1 MKSQPC
7 VLILS
12 NNAARGAPRGLKS
25 QRLACLG
32 ELRRRAGH
40 VTQPFK
46 ALCIPN
52 WRDEAVE
59 PWGPPVC
66 VWLQGRENCCSEG
79 RCCCFKNTLNTQLR
93 ELKGLD
99 WLLPAG
105 LLTWKTDS
113 DFLKQCWGWG
123 GGGAKQ
129 ETWNT
134 EDHGLPAL
142 EMTDGKPH
150 FTDILSSC
158 KAQVAPILSPCLDQ
172 VWRRAAPLYGS
183 EAPLLMPIRALC
195 LKRATTD
202 KKTRPPT
209 ADNTCHNPSPRP
221 VCRQNVFS
229 KKIINLQVIAK
240 ILSGI
245 T

>member
-1 MKSQPC
+1 MKQ
-7 VLILS
+7 
-12 NNAARGAPRGLKS
+12 
-25 QRLACLG
+25 G
-32 ELRRRAGH
+32 ELPGDLKVNAWHAWVNWGGEL
-40 VTQPFK
+40 VTWHSLSKPFVSPLERWGCGTHEDLLRCAPGSK
-46 ALCIPN
+46 GGKTAAAKDAAAALQTHWKCSSEL
-52 WRDEAVE
+52 R
-59 PWGPPVC
+59 GP
-66 VWLQGRENCCSEG
+66 
-79 RCCCFKNTLNTQLR
+79 
-93 ELKGLD
+93 D

-105 LLTWKTDS
+105 LLTWRVDS
-113 DFLKQCWGWG
+113 DFLKQCWGG
-123 GGGAKQ
+123 GRVGGAKQ